1 MKQKGLSFL
10 RHFVAWGL
18 SLMEGNM
25 QRILSYIRK
34 AVDDYN
40 MIDNGD
46 KIAVGLSG
54 GKDSIALLIGLKA
67 LQRFYDKKFEV
78 IAISV
83 NPGFEFFNSEFL
95 KKTCDD
101 IGVQYIEEKSH
112 IKEIVF
118 DIREEKNPCSLC
130 ANLRRGILNSTAIRE
145 GCNKI
150 ALGHNEDDVLE
161 TFFLNLLYGG
171 NINTFAPTSYMD
183 RSNITLIRPLIYA
196 PEKSIK
202 TFVKK
207 NNIEVMPKCCPMD
220 GVSKREDM
228 KKLIW
233 EFQKQIPNVKA
244 NIYGAI
250 KRGNIKGWQ
259 KENH

>member
-1 MKQKGLSFL
+1 
-10 RHFVAWGL
+10 
-18 SLMEGNM
+18 M
-25 QRILSYIRK
+25 QRILSYVRK
-34 AVDDYN
+34 AIDDYN
-40 MIDNGD
+40 MIEDGD

-54 GKDSIALLIGLKA
+54 GKDSITLLMALKN
-67 LQRFYDKKFEV
+67 LQIFYPKKFEV
-78 IAISV
+78 IAISI
-83 NPGFEFFNSEFL
+83 NPGFEFFNSDFL
-95 KKTCDD
+95 KATCEK
-101 IGVQYIEEKSH
+101 IGVQYVEEKTH

-130 ANLRRGILNSTAIRE
+130 ANLRRGILNSVAIRE

-183 RSNITLIRPLIYA
+183 RSGITLIRPLIYA
-196 PEKSIK
+196 PERCIK

-228 KKLIW
+228 KNLIW
-233 EFQKQIPNVKA
+233 DFQKKIPNVKA

-250 KRGNIKGWQ
+250 KRSNIKGWN
-259 KENH
+259 K

>member
-1 MKQKGLSFL
+1 
-10 RHFVAWGL
+10 
-18 SLMEGNM
+18 M
-25 QRILSYIRK
+25 QRMLSYIRK

-40 MIDNGD
+40 MIEDGD

-54 GKDSIALLIGLKA
+54 GKDSITLLMGLKTM
-67 LQRFYDKKFEV
+67 QRFYDKKFDL

-83 NPGFEFFNSEFL
+83 NPGFDFFNSNFL
-95 KKTCDD
+95 KNTCEK
-101 IGVQYIEEKSH
+101 IGVKYVEEKTH
-112 IKEIVF
+112 
-118 DIREEKNPCSLC
+118 IREEKNPCSLC
-130 ANLRRGILNSTAIRE
+130 ANLRRGILNSATIRE

-161 TFFLNLLYGG
+161 TFLLNLLYGG
-171 NINTFAPTSYMD
+171 SIGTFAPKSYMD
-183 RSNITLIRPLIYA
+183 RSGITLIRPLIYA

-220 GVSKREDM
+220 GFSKREDM
-228 KKLIW
+228 KNLIY
-233 EFQKQIPNVKA
+233 ELQKSIPTVKT

-250 KRGNIKGWQ
+250 KRSNIKGWK
-259 KENH
+259 KEI